1 VFGDSWTL
9 LIVRDLMFKGKSSY
23 TEFLR
28 GEEGIATNVLAD
40 RLSRLER
47 DGIVEKAPKGDRAK
61 RRYVLTTKG
70 MDLLPI
76 LLEAI
81 RWSAK
86 YDDRTAADRAFV
98 RRLAKDRKGLD
109 QQIRSALRRAG
120 HGSAKERRQLSN
132 V

>member
-1 VFGDSWTL
+1 
-9 LIVRDLMFKGKSSY
+9 M
-23 TEFLR
+23 
-28 GEEGIATNVLAD
+28 D
-40 RLSRLER
+40 R
-47 DGIVEKAPKGDRAK
+47 
-61 RRYVLTTKG
+61 
-70 MDLLPI
+70 LPI